1 MPVWSCTPCEINC
14 SNKKNLHQ
22 YFMPS
27 VRAVNINND
36 FFDGYYKDI
45 WRAIIPEALTKA
57 EVDYLVVAAEL
68 KAGSN
73 VLDLMCG
80 YGRHALSLARKGINV
95 IAVDNL
101 TYYVDEITQIAESEH
116 LPLTA
121 RRLDVMQFQSKD
133 QYDLTM
139 CMGNSVC
146 FFNKEDSEELY
157 SKISGNLKKGGKF
170 IFNSWMIAEIAISQF
185 KEKAWT
191 YVGEIK
197 FLSDSKYLFHP
208 SRIETESMFIGPD
221 GSTERKM
228 GVDYIYSLDETEA
241 MLNKSGLVIKE
252 TWSIPG
258 KKKFALGEPRIYIV
272 AEKS

>member
-1 MPVWSCTPCEINC
+1 
-14 SNKKNLHQ
+14 
-22 YFMPS
+22 MPS
-27 VRAVNINND
+27 VRTENIND
-36 FFDGYYKDI
+36 SFFDGYYKDI

-57 EVDYLVVAAEL
+57 EVDFFVNATGL
-68 KAGSN
+68 KTGSK

-80 YGRHALSLARKGINV
+80 YGRHALSLARKGIDV
-95 IAVDNL
+95 TAIDNL
-101 TYYVDEITQIAESEH
+101 ADYINEIKQMAEKES
-116 LPLTA
+116 LPLSA
-121 RRLDVMQFQSKD
+121 RLLDVMQFQSED
-133 QYDLTM
+133 QYDLIM

-146 FFNKEDSEELY
+146 FFNKEDSENLY
-157 SKISGNLKKGGKF
+157 SRISGNLKKGGKF
-170 IFNSWMIAEIAISQF
+170 IFNSWMIAEIAITQF

-208 SRIETESMFIGPD
+208 SRIEAESIFIAPD

-228 GVDYIYSLDETEA
+228 GIDYIYSLDETEA
-241 MLNKSGLVIKE
+241 LLNKSGLVINE

>member
-1 MPVWSCTPCEINC
+1 MSPART
-14 SNKKNLHQ
+14 Q
-22 YFMPS
+22 
-27 VRAVNINND
+27 NINSS

-57 EVDYLVVAAEL
+57 EVDYVVSEGEL
-68 KAGSN
+68 KAGSK

-80 YGRHALSLARKGINV
+80 YGRHALSLARKGMNV
-95 IAVDNL
+95 TAIDNL
-101 TYYVDEITQIAESEH
+101 TDYIDEIKQIAEKES
-116 LPLTA
+116 LPLSA
-121 RRLDVMQFQSKD
+121 RLLDVMQFQSED
-133 QYDLTM
+133 QYDLIM

-146 FFNKEDSEELY
+146 FFDKDDSEKLY
-157 SKISGNLKKGGKF
+157 SRISNTLKKGGKF
-170 IFNSWMIAEIAISQF
+170 IFNSWMIAEIAITQF

-208 SRIETESMFIGPD
+208 SRIEAESIFIAPD

-241 MLNKSGLVIKE
+241 MLNKSGLVINE
-252 TWSIPG
+252 IWSIPG
-258 KKKFALGEPRIYIV
+258 KKKFTLGEPRIYIV
-272 AEKS
+272 AGKAAD